1 MSSFLHISDLHISCG
16 LQDTQ
21 NENNNPNSN
30 LKMAI
35 NITNRLTPK
44 PKFVIFSGDL
54 TDTGDLESYE
64 YLKSVISASK
74 IPIILAL
81 GNHDNR
87 SNFRKVFYGS
97 EIDDPYFH
105 ASEYDELKVIVLDT
119 SKPSKVSGTI
129 CEAKASLKPLYDPLS
144 KRTKA

>member
-16 LQDTQ
+16 LRDTQ

-30 LKMAI
+30 LEMAI
-35 NITNRLTPK
+35 NITNKLTPK

-54 TDTGDLESYE
+54 TDKGDLESYE

-87 SNFRKVFYGS
+87 SNFRRFARV
-97 EIDDPYFH
+97 
-105 ASEYDELKVIVLDT
+105 
-119 SKPSKVSGTI
+119 
-129 CEAKASLKPLYDPLS
+129 
-144 KRTKA
+144 